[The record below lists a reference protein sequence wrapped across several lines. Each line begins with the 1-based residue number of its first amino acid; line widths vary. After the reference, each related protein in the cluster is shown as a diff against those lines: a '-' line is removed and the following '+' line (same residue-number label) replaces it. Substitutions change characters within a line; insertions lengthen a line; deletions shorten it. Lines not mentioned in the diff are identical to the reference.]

1 MIAFQF
7 EVIPGVLTIDLL
19 DAPPV
24 VFRQLEVFRLHPL
37 VKGSHDGQRVVGVF
51 QAKSVAQLVNGHQ
64 EEVVAWRRRGLMELV
79 ERTSRSS
86 VNTHLHIMGTLTLVR
101 LGLAR
106 LALAQ
111 FAYGT
116 VVFTLT
122 RLP

>member
-1 MIAFQF
+1 M
-7 EVIPGVLTIDLL
+7 IPGLLTIDLL

-51 QAKSVAQLVNGHQ
+51 QAKSVAQLVNGDQ

-86 VNTHLHIMGTLTLVR
+86 VNTHFMGTLTLVR
-101 LGLAR
+101 LG
-106 LALAQ
+106 LAQ